1 MLLQDDRIRLRA
13 LEPEDAE
20 AMYRWE
26 NDTTLWRLGDTTRP
40 FSRAAI
46 REFIADASLDLY
58 AARQMRLMIDLR
70 ATGET
75 IGCADLFDFDP
86 LHRRAGIGMLIYER
100 KMRRQG
106 FATAALQLLAEYAFG
121 HLEMRQL
128 WADIPLS
135 NEASLQLFARAGFED
150 SGVKRA
156 WIRAAEGTGY
166 EDVRFVQLLR
176 PER

>member
-26 NDTTLWRLGDTTRP
+26 NDTTLWRLGNTTRP
-40 FSRAAI
+40 FSRAAL
-46 REFIADASLDLY
+46 REFIAGASIDLH
-58 AARQMRLMIDLR
+58 AARQMRLMIDLL

-86 LHRRAGIGMLIYER
+86 LHRRAGVGMLIYEQQLCGR
-100 KMRRQG
+100 G
-106 FATAALQLLAEYAFG
+106 YATAALRLLAEYAFEY
-121 HLEMRQL
+121 LEMRQL

-135 NEASLQLFARAGFED
+135 NEASLRLFERAGFEA

-156 WIRAAEGTGY
+156 WVRAAEGTGY

>member
-1 MLLQDDRIRLRA
+1 MLLQDDLIRLRA

-40 FSRAAI
+40 FSQAAI
-46 REFIADASLDLY
+46 REFIAGASLDLY

-86 LHRRAGIGMLIYER
+86 LHRRAGIGMLIGRYKVMHALGGTVR
-100 KMRRQG
+100 VIHMDGQIRRILSLSG
-106 FATAALQLLAEYAFG
+106 VGKLI
-121 HLEMRQL
+121 HLEE
-128 WADIPLS
+128 
-135 NEASLQLFARAGFED
+135 EA
-150 SGVKRA
+150 V
-156 WIRAAEGTGY
+156 
-166 EDVRFVQLLR
+166 
-176 PER
+176 

>member
-26 NDTTLWRLGDTTRP
+26 NDTTLWRFGDTTRP

-46 REFIADASLDLY
+46 REFIAGASLDLY

-86 LHRRAGIGMLIYER
+86 LHRRAGIGMLIYEQE
-100 KMRRQG
+100 MRGRG
-106 FATAALQLLAEYAFG
+106 YATDALRLLAEYAFE

-135 NEASLQLFARAGFED
+135 NEASLRLFERAGFEA
-150 SGVKRA
+150 SGVKRGWVRTA
-156 WIRAAEGTGY
+156 DGTGY
-166 EDVRFVQLLR
+166 EDARFVQLLR
-176 PER
+176 QER